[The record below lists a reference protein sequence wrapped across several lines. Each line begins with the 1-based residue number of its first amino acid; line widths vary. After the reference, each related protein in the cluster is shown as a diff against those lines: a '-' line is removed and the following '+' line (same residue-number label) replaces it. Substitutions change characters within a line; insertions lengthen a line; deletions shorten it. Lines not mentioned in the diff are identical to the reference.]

1 MACCV
6 YIMHG
11 KFSGRF
17 PDYTVFA
24 CKFKTD
30 ECFLF
35 MKSFLVCKLETFK
48 NCEEVKHI
56 MIMIIAI
63 IYIFYLMWYL
73 INSWKLLSEN
83 PQVPTEKIHSLLF
96 THSPPPE
103 NSKIASA
110 PLFTNIEN
118 FLGLPIDKGGRRGHC
133 DKLII
138 DYWLCF
144 KFLYF
149 K

>member
-1 MACCV
+1 MVCCV

-48 NCEEVKHI
+48 NCEKVKHI

-73 INSWKLLSEN
+73 IKSWKLLSEN

-96 THSPPPE
+96 THSPPWKFKNCKCPPFYQHWKFFR
-103 NSKIASA
+103 S
-110 PLFTNIEN
+110 PHRQ
-118 FLGLPIDKGGRRGHC
+118 KGEERT
-133 DKLII
+133 LWQAN
-138 DYWLCF
+138 YWLLVMF
-144 KFLYF
+144 
-149 K
+149 